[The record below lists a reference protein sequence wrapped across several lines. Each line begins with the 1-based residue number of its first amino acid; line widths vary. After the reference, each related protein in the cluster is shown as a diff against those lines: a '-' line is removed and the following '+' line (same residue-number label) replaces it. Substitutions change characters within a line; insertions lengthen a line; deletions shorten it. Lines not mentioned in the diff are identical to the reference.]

1 MLRSPTLRLLASYG
15 SALVVL
21 LLGFTTYDSVRR
33 ERESRD
39 QVNHTRQVI
48 EASLSVPLTLLDAET
63 GQRGYLITGDE
74 RYLLPYHKSLES
86 WQHEAAVLRQLTAV
100 NPRQQHALD
109 SLDTLVALKFNE
121 LQQTISLRRT
131 RGLAAATAVV
141 ESGRGLRSM
150 DAIRALLGEIE
161 NEERSVLAQRMAT
174 EDRRGNVV
182 IAIISAGTLVA
193 VIVALLLNGM
203 LRRHAEAEAQ
213 TAEQLRRQSALAE
226 EARRQAEA
234 ANRAKSEFLAVMSHE
249 LRTPLNAIAGYVQLM
264 QMGVPEPVP
273 ASQQDYL
280 ARIQQSQRHLLGLI
294 NSVLEYAR
302 LGAGRLEY
310 HVRTVYVRELLAKA
324 VPLIEPQALHRKQI
338 VRCIPCD
345 PALRLVADEDKALQ
359 IVVNLLSN
367 AVKFTP
373 PGGRITVSAERD
385 GEGSTAPLVLISVA
399 DTGVGIPPGKLDAIF
414 EAFVRVEEGRTR
426 TTEGTGLGLAIS
438 RDLARAMGG
447 DLTVKSKT
455 GEGSMFTFPLP
466 MERGPADDDNPG
478 HAMADVAATSAES
491 EPSGALGGDGR

>member
-33 ERESRD
+33 ERQSRE
-39 QVNHTRQVI
+39 QVNHTRRVI
-48 EASLSVPLTLLDAET
+48 EASLAVPLTLLDAET

-74 RYLLPYHKSLES
+74 RYLLPYHNALQT
-86 WQHEAAVLRQLTAV
+86 WAHEAAVLRQLTAD
-100 NPRQQHALD
+100 NPRQQRALD
-109 SLDTLVALKFNE
+109 SLDTLVALKFGE
-121 LQQTISLRRT
+121 LQQTIALRRD

-150 DAIRALLGEIE
+150 NAIRTLLVEIE
-161 NEERSVLAQRMAT
+161 NEERSVLTQRMAT
-174 EDRRGNVV
+174 EDRRGDVV
-182 IAIISAGTLVA
+182 IGIISAGTLVA

-213 TAEQLRRQSALAE
+213 TAAQLRRQSALAE
-226 EARRQAEA
+226 EARRQAES
-234 ANRAKSEFLAVMSHE
+234 ANQAKSEFLAVMSHE

-273 ASQQDYL
+273 ASHEDYL
-280 ARIQQSQRHLLGLI
+280 ARIQQSERHLLGLI

-310 HVRTVYVRELLAKA
+310 HVRTFDAGDLLAKA
-324 VPLIEPQALHRKQI
+324 VPLVEPQSLTRKQALHC
-338 VRCIPCD
+338 VPCD
-345 PALRLVADEDKALQ
+345 ASLRLVADEDKALQ

-373 PGGRITVSAERD
+373 PGGRITVSAER
-385 GEGSTAPLVLISVA
+385 GEAAGQPQVLISVA
-399 DTGVGIPPGKLDAIF
+399 DTGVGIPSEKLEAVF

-447 DLTVKSKT
+447 DLTVRS
-455 GEGSMFTFPLP
+455 EIRVGSVFTLALP
-466 MERGPADDDNPG
+466 MDGS
-478 HAMADVAATSAES
+478 VAGLMESGSAAEETAQATES